1 MSICSKPGIDWVQ
14 QRAKES
20 NFEASALAWMQHMTR
35 MLKIQQPLSNQRKE
49 EPSEQDAQLYAAA
62 FFDQSHDAALGIVH
76 RRWFEG
82 KLASH
87 FKVGKSDRE
96 PSWYALRNII
106 YAYGSRI
113 IASKRGSFREAQQ
126 AAWPWFENALSV
138 QSQLVFYPTPVLA
151 VQALA
156 MMSYFTESIGS
167 PSIQWMMTS
176 TAMRLAVTKG
186 LHRQPSVFWKLPQ
199 GDQDQRSY
207 TFWAIY
213 CLERLIEGR
222 SGRPSSI
229 TDDEISCPQPS
240 LHPLDP
246 SISVRYA
253 AAMIKLSQLCSLT
266 NRQLA
271 SVPAL
276 RSTPEDTI
284 RKVDDL
290 ATRVDHLRHS
300 LRAEMQLDLPIDL
313 SQPPTDFSHHQALA
327 LQFAYYNLLW
337 DLFRPVVYPFFPS
350 ISRLP
355 PNSNQIQKIQKAADS
370 VATTSRTA
378 ILECKHIQIDAS
390 CSLM

>member
-1 MSICSKPGIDWVQ
+1 MSICSKPGIDWVK

-20 NFEASALAWMQHMTR
+20 DFEASALTWMQSMTR
-35 MLKIQQPLSNQRKE
+35 MLKIQQPPSTQRRE
-49 EPSEQDAQLYAAA
+49 EPSEQDANIYAAA
-62 FFDQSHDAALGIVH
+62 FFDQSPDAALGIVH
-76 RRWFEG
+76 RRWFEA

-106 YAYGSRI
+106 FAYGSRI
-113 IASKRGSFREAQQ
+113 IISKRGSFREAQQ
-126 AAWPWFENALSV
+126 AAWSWFENALSV
-138 QSQLVFYPTPVLA
+138 QSQLMYYPTPVLA

-156 MMSYFTESIGS
+156 MMSYFAESIGC

-186 LHRQPSVFWKLPQ
+186 LHRQPSVFWKLPH
-199 GDQDQRSY
+199 GDENQRSY

-229 TDDEISCPQPS
+229 QDDEISCCQPS
-240 LHPLDP
+240 LHPMDP
-246 SISVRYA
+246 SISVRYTV
-253 AAMIKLSQLCSLT
+253 AMIKLSQLCSLT
-266 NRQLA
+266 NKQLA

-276 RSTPEDTI
+276 RSTPEESI
-284 RKVDDL
+284 RKVADL
-290 ATRVDHLRHS
+290 ATRVDHLRHL
-300 LRAEMQLDLPIDL
+300 LRAEMQLDLPLDL
-313 SQPPTDFSHHQALA
+313 ARPPTDFSHHQALS

-337 DLFRPVVYPFFPS
+337 DVCRPLVYPFFRS
-350 ISRLP
+350 VSRLP
-355 PNSNQIQKIQKAADS
+355 PNSNLGVQISRAASS
-370 VATTSRTA
+370 VATTSRSA